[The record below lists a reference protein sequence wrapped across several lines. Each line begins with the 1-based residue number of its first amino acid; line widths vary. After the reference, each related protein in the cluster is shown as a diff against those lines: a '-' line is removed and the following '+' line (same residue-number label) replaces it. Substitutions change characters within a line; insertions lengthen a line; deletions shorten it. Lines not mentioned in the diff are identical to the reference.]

1 MKVDELNVEMRK
13 RGLKAS
19 GSKLELGNCEELPAC
34 RTQLEK
40 AGYAMDLGLVGL
52 GPGKLLVRANF
63 AGESASIVRP

>member
-40 AGYAMDLGLVGL
+40 AGYAMDSGLVGL
-52 GPGKLLVRANF
+52 SPVKLLVRGKSCGRIN
-63 AGESASIVRP
+63 SIVRP